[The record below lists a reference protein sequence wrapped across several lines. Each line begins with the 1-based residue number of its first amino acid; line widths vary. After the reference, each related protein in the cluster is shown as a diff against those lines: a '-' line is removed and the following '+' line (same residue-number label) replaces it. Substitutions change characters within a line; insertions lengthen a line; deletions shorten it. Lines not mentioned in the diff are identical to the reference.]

1 MAVNNNKGYINRNRN
16 TQATVASGQP
26 AELTTGEE
34 QPSMV
39 AMETVNEP
47 EASLEQV
54 QPEVTEAPVQAKP
67 EPTVKPTPTKQGNMD
82 VYKVESEL
90 TSYMEAMLPSAAVN
104 PEVGGK
110 WQFSLLTL
118 IKGILQTPEQ
128 DAFNVKWGT
137 LLSFFHK
144 YEKELFNMNYAFRF
158 PQNWPGSDAE
168 FTLFRRVV
176 MLAIMTADPKTRK
189 KEIKA
194 MANLDAVTS
203 VMSEDQKARL
213 LSFYG
218 A

>member
-16 TQATVASGQP
+16 TQ
-26 AELTTGEE
+26 TTGAADQPVETTATEE
-34 QPSMV
+34 QPSPTLV
-39 AMETVNEP
+39 EESVP
-47 EASLEQV
+47 EVTAQEV

-67 EPTVKPTPTKQGNMD
+67 EPTVKPTPAKQGNMD

-118 IKGILQTPEQ
+118 IKSILQTPEQ